1 MSLWLFLHLLGMA
14 LWLGGGFSAM
24 AVAIASKSET
34 RPALGTVARLQWA
47 ITRGLI
53 FPGSLLTVVSGL
65 FLTFKLMHGPAMG
78 NGWLVTMQG
87 LGILVA
93 LLALAVLV
101 PNAAKLSRI
110 DPMGEHAAYFDRAA
124 RTAEDVRVARRG
136 AGAGRAAI
144 GGDVQVW
151 RVKRER

>member
-1 MSLWLFLHLLGMA
+1 MVGWRFLGDGSGDRVEIGNTACPGHRG
-14 LWLGGGFSAM
+14 
-24 AVAIASKSET
+24 AVA
-34 RPALGTVARLQWA
+34 WA

-93 LLALAVLV
+93 LLALR
-101 PNAAKLSRI
+101 S
-110 DPMGEHAAYFDRAA
+110 
-124 RTAEDVRVARRG
+124 
-136 AGAGRAAI
+136 AGA
-144 GGDVQVW
+144 
-151 RVKRER
+151 

>member
-34 RPALGTVARLQWA
+34 RPALGTVARSQWA

-110 DPMGEHAAYFDRAA
+110 DPMGEHAAYFDRLRARQKMFGSLAGVLGLVALLSAA
-124 RTAEDVRVARRG
+124 MYRY
-136 AGAGRAAI
+136 
-144 GGDVQVW
+144 GG
-151 RVKRER
+151 